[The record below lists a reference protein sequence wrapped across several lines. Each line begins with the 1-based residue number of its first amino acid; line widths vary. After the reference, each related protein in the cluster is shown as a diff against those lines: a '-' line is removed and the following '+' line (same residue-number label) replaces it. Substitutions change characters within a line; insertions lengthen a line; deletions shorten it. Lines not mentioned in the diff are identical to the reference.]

1 MADFKKEKPAY
12 KLLAVKRVP
21 GRRRTMLLIAI
32 ALLTMI
38 GCRKDDKTNA
48 DEIKLQQVLDALGG
62 KDIINQ
68 VHTVSY
74 TANAASF
81 EYEQAGPTVADP
93 INVNNHN
100 YNFSAELNTRKVR
113 LEYSAI
119 NFHYPFVYDAKGALI
134 VINDKEG
141 FISGEY
147 NWSSYYL
154 GTVAPAAL
162 FSSRIEAIL
171 KNQMMADPLELLKEV
186 LSRQS
191 ASSTT
196 TNGAFSIPTRIE
208 GLNIELVIDPATHL
222 PSRAR
227 IPESDY
233 LLGDVSFE
241 IAYED
246 WVNTSGARYPSKL
259 SFTLH
264 GKKIKSEVLT
274 NIVLNPALP
283 ANNFSLQVPYERLAY
298 NYDEGNLGIYASQW
312 YHRLFAGGIGLDQPL
327 NNGALVL
334 DKFDLSTFGM
344 PSQMLGPNL
353 RLIGRPDASNWA
365 AAINTSTGILVVEAP
380 LNPGWTRS
388 ILNAVHT
395 AFPGKKIIGVVSS
408 HTHYDHFGGI
418 REMAQ
423 EAGTVYVGKG
433 GTLFAD
439 SVFNSK
445 HTLLP
450 DKLSL
455 NATPVAVKEVTG
467 ITSVDNGA
475 VKIHLLKTKNG
486 AGNPFSHDNP
496 HSWDMVVVYV
506 PEYEALIQA
515 DFLYAGIFLKIWKGP
530 TAHSFTGPAREEL
543 KKRANFLLDYIQE
556 KNLKVSKIIGI
567 HGGLATLDD
576 LKEVAK

>member
-1 MADFKKEKPAY
+1 MTGLKKERSTND
-12 KLLAVKRVP
+12 LSAVKRIP
-21 GRRRTMLLIAI
+21 IRILAKLII
-32 ALLTMI
+32 VISFLTI
-38 GCRKDDKTNA
+38 TGCSKNSKA
-48 DEIKLQQVLDALGG
+48 DANEIKLQQVLDAMGG
-62 KDIINQ
+62 KDAINQ
-68 VHTVSY
+68 VHTISY
-74 TANAASF
+74 TASASSF
-81 EYEQAGPTVADP
+81 EHEQAGPAVSDP

-100 YNFSAELNTRKVR
+100 YNFSAELNARKVR

-119 NFHYPFVYDAKGALI
+119 NFNYPFVYNAKGGLI

-141 FISGEY
+141 VISGEY

-154 GTVAPAAL
+154 GSVAPTAL

-171 KNQMMADPLELLKEV
+171 KNQLMANPIELLKEV

-191 ASSTT
+191 PSSATR
-196 TNGAFSIPTRIE
+196 NHVFSIPTRIE
-208 GLNIELVIDPATHL
+208 TLQIELVIDPATYL
-222 PSRAR
+222 PLRAK
-227 IPESDY
+227 ILEADH

-241 IAYED
+241 ISYNK
-246 WVNTSGARYPSKL
+246 WVNTSTARYPSEL
-259 SFTLH
+259 TYLLH
-264 GKKIKSEVLT
+264 GKKIKSEALS

-283 ANNFSLQVPYERLAY
+283 ADNFTLQAPYERLAY
-298 NYDEGNLGIYASQW
+298 NYEEGNLGIYASQW

-334 DKFDLSTFGM
+334 DKFDLSPFGM
-344 PSQMLGPNL
+344 RDQTLGPNL

-365 AAINTSTGILVVEAP
+365 TAINTSTGVIVVEAP
-380 LNPGWTRS
+380 LNPGWTKS
-388 ILNAVHT
+388 ITNAVHL
-395 AFPGKKIIGVVSS
+395 AYPGKKIIGVIAS

-418 REMAQ
+418 RELAQ

-433 GTLFAD
+433 GVPFAA
-439 SVFNSK
+439 SVINSK

-455 NATPVAVKEVTG
+455 NPTSIAIKEVTG
-467 ITSVDNGA
+467 ITSIDNGA
-475 VKIHLLKTKNG
+475 VEIHLLKSKDES
-486 AGNPFSHDNP
+486 GNPFAHDNP

-506 PEYEALIQA
+506 PEYEVLIQA

-530 TAHSFTGPAREEL
+530 TAHAFTGPARDEL

-556 KNLKVSKIIGI
+556 KNLKVSKVIGI
-567 HGGLATLDD
+567 HGGVATLDE